1 MALNKKR
8 VVFAASLV
16 SLLLFLL
23 IFRLASPQESK
34 ELVEE
39 APPVPEPTLKYG
51 IVVDSLLVIENKI
64 GKNQFLADIL
74 LPYEIS
80 YQEIDRLAKK
90 AKDVFDVR
98 KLRTKKKYTIL
109 ASQDSLAKARY
120 FIYDPSPYFY
130 VVYDLQDTMNIYK
143 VERPIETR
151 RMTGSGIIHTSL
163 WETIVK
169 NELPIEVAVKMEDI
183 FGWSIDFHQV
193 RKGDKFK
200 LIYDEQFIE
209 GQSVGVEGVSGAEFI
224 HNSVDYQGYYFEVED
239 VDSHGYYFDEEAR
252 PMKKVFLKSPVR
264 YSRIS
269 SGFNRARFHPVLK
282 RVKPHLGTDYAAPIG
297 TPIYA
302 VASGTVTKVAFTRG
316 NGKFVK
322 IKHDRKYSTQ
332 YLHMNGFAKGIRS
345 GVHVKQ
351 GDVIGYVGK
360 TGLATGP
367 HVCFRF
373 WKNGKQVNHRKLKLP
388 PPKPMP
394 KKYIPAFESLRDSM
408 QLKLD
413 EIPFLQDQED
423 ELPVKFTEDTNS
435 KVQSDSLKS

>member
-8 VVFAASLV
+8 VVLVASLL
-16 SLLLFLL
+16 SLLFLSVAWL
-23 IFRLASPQESK
+23 LSNQTGNK
-34 ELVEE
+34 EVVKE
-39 APPVPEPTLKYG
+39 APPVPEPTYKYG
-51 IVVDSLLVIENKI
+51 IVIDSLITIEDKI

-74 LPYEIS
+74 LPHQIS

-90 AKDVFDVR
+90 AKEVFDVR

-109 ASQDSLAKARY
+109 ASLDSLSKAQY

-130 VVYDLQDTMNIYK
+130 VVYDLRDTMNVYK
-143 VERPIETR
+143 VERPIETK
-151 RMTGSGIIHTSL
+151 RMSGSGVIYTSL

-169 NELPIEVAVKMEDI
+169 NKLPIEVAVKMEDI

-209 GQSVGVEGVSGAEFI
+209 GQSVGVEGVRGAEFI
-224 HNSVDYQGYYFEVED
+224 HNEVDYHGYYFEVDD
-239 VDSHGYYFDEEAR
+239 VESHGYYFDEDAR

-269 SGFNRARFHPVLK
+269 SGFNRARLHPVLK
-282 RVKPHLGTDYAAPIG
+282 RVRPHLGTDYAAPKG

-302 VASGTVTKVAFTRG
+302 VAGGTVTKVAFSRG
-316 NGKFVK
+316 NGKYVK
-322 IKHDRKYSTQ
+322 IKHDRKYATQ
-332 YLHMNGFAKGIRS
+332 YLHMSGFAKGIRS

-360 TGLATGP
+360 TGLATGY

-373 WKNGKQVNHRKLKLP
+373 WKNGRQVNHRKLKLP

-394 KKYIPAFESLRDSM
+394 EKYIPAFETLRDSV
-408 QLKLD
+408 QLELD
-413 EIPFLQDQED
+413 EVPYLTED
-423 ELPVKFTEDTNS
+423 ELPVKFTEENTS
-435 KVQSDSLKS
+435 KPDSLKS

>member
-1 MALNKKR
+1 MAINKKR
-8 VVFAASLV
+8 VVLVASLL
-16 SLLLFLL
+16 SLLFLSITWL
-23 IFRLASPQESK
+23 ISNQSGNNEIVVK
-34 ELVEE
+34 E
-39 APPVPEPTLKYG
+39 APPIPEPTLKYG
-51 IVVDSLLVIENKI
+51 IVIDSLVTIENKI

-74 LPYEIS
+74 LPHEIS
-80 YQEIDRLAKK
+80 YQEIDRLARK

-109 ASQDSLAKARY
+109 ASLDSISKAQY

-130 VVYDLQDTMNIYK
+130 VVYDLRDTMNVYK
-143 VERPIETR
+143 VERPIETK
-151 RMTGSGIIHTSL
+151 RMTGSGVIHTSL

-169 NELPIEVAVKMEDI
+169 NKLPIEVAVKMEDI
-183 FGWSIDFHQV
+183 FGWSVDFHQV

-209 GQSVGVEGVSGAEFI
+209 GQSVGVAGVTGAEFM
-224 HNSVDYQGYYFEVED
+224 HNDVDYHGYYFEVDD
-239 VDSHGYYFDEEAR
+239 VDSHGYYFDEDAR

-269 SGFNRARFHPVLK
+269 SGFNRARLHPVLK
-282 RVKPHLGTDYAAPIG
+282 RVRPHLGTDYAAPKG

-302 VASGTVTKVAFTRG
+302 VAGGTVTKVAFARG
-316 NGKFVK
+316 NGKYVK
-322 IKHDRKYSTQ
+322 IKHDRIYSTQ
-332 YLHMNGFAKGIRS
+332 YLHMSGFAKGIRS

-360 TGLATGP
+360 TGLATGY

-373 WKNGKQVNHRKLKLP
+373 WKNGRQVNHRKLKLP

-394 KKYIPAFESLRDSM
+394 KKYIPAFESLRDSI
-408 QLKLD
+408 QLQLD
-413 EIPFLQDQED
+413 NVPYLSED
-423 ELPVKFTEDTNS
+423 ELPVKFTEDNS
-435 KVQSDSLKS
+435 SKPDSIKL